1 MRKQRHDPEQHY
13 IISFIFKNST
23 IVSEIYNYKILL
35 RSCTLTQNI
44 EKVQV
49 VHITNSHYHIN
60 VELSLFFHFSKVS
73 YFALLY
79 RKKGPS
85 HRTFYFSLL

>member
-73 YFALLY
+73 YFALL
-79 RKKGPS
+79 
-85 HRTFYFSLL
+85 

>member
-23 IVSEIYNYKILL
+23 IVSGEIYNYKILL

-73 YFALLY
+73 YFALL
-79 RKKGPS
+79 
-85 HRTFYFSLL
+85 